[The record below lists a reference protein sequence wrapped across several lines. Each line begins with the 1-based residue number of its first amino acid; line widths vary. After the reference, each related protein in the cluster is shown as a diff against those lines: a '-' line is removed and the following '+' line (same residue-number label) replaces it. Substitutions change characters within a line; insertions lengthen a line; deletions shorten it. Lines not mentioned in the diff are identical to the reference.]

1 MEELPPLTF
10 YVEINVKRYRFAAPP
25 PPPRNRILK
34 ILAKRFLFCLLKI
47 SDNLSHHS
55 KAMLHIRVI
64 KVINDPHSKL
74 DGIVL

>member
-10 YVEINVKRYRFAAPP
+10 YVEINLKRYRFAPP

-47 SDNLSHHS
+47 WDDLCPHS

-64 KVINDPHSKL
+64 NVINDPHSKL
-74 DGIVL
+74 D